1 MFFYC
6 ISARDYGQRLNKTYP
21 TTFRCNLFQLP
32 SILNLIIINIQAKEL
47 PMQSV
52 QEGRHLRLLR
62 KQGLMGTISLQAQDP
77 SPTNDWSTGSPSSRY
92 KWLRGQGVVNTFGC
106 TGSPNNLFVQPIVIL
121 QPAQQA
127 LGSSGHKKN
136 GRVRRPHV
144 TPRVSPSRAP
154 VLSFTY
160 YFQATTQAS
169 DNLPPST
176 SR

>member
-21 TTFRCNLFQLP
+21 TTFRCNLFQLL

-52 QEGRHLRLLR
+52 QEGRHLGLLR

-77 SPTNDWSTGSPSSRY
+77 SPTNDWSTGSPNSRY

-106 TGSPNNLFVQPIVIL
+106 TGSQTICLCSQLLFYSLRSRRLEVV
-121 QPAQQA
+121 
-127 LGSSGHKKN
+127 GTRKN

-154 VLSFTY
+154 FLSFTY
-160 YFQATTQAS
+160 HFQAPEGGT
-169 DNLPPST
+169 PI
-176 SR
+176 

>member
-1 MFFYC
+1 
-6 ISARDYGQRLNKTYP
+6 
-21 TTFRCNLFQLP
+21 
-32 SILNLIIINIQAKEL
+32 
-47 PMQSV
+47 MQSV
-52 QEGRHLRLLR
+52 SIAVHFEPHNHQHSSKRAPDVERTRRQTSWVVAKTRTHGYYFIAGAGPLTD
-62 KQGLMGTISLQAQDP
+62 QCG
-77 SPTNDWSTGSPSSRY
+77 STGSPNSRY
-92 KWLRGQGVVNTFGC
+92 KWLRGQGVLNTFGC
-106 TGSPNNLFVQPIVIL
+106 TGSQTICLCSQLLFYSLRSRRLEVV
-121 QPAQQA
+121 
-127 LGSSGHKKN
+127 GTRKN